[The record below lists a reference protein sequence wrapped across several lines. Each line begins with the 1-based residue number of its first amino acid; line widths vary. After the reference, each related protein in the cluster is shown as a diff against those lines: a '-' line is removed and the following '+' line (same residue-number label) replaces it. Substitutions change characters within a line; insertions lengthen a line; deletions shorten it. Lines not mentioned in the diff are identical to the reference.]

1 MKINLKV
8 RMKNKTFVIT
18 MLTTVIA
25 FIYQILAMFE
35 IVSPI
40 SKEQVTQVIM
50 LLVNILVGFGILVDP
65 TTKGVSDSERALGY
79 NEPNDDKK

>member
-35 IVSPI
+35 IVAPI
-40 SKEQVTQVIM
+40 NKEQVTQVIM

-79 NEPNDDKK
+79 KDLGGNK

>member
-35 IVSPI
+35 IVAPI
-40 SKEQVTQVIM
+40 NKEQVTQVIM
-50 LLVNILVGFGILVDP
+50 LLVNILVGLGILVDP
-65 TTKGVSDSERALGY
+65 TTKGVSDSERVL
-79 NEPNDDKK
+79 NKK

>member
-35 IVSPI
+35 IVAPI
-40 SKEQVTQVIM
+40 NKEQVTQVIM

-79 NEPNDDKK
+79 KELGGNK

>member
-35 IVSPI
+35 IVAPI
-40 SKEQVTQVIM
+40 NKEQATQVIM
-50 LLVNILVGFGILVDP
+50 LLVNILVGLGILVDP
-65 TTKGVSDSERALGY
+65 TTKGVSDSERVL
-79 NEPNDDKK
+79 NKK

>member
-18 MLTTVIA
+18 MLTTIIA

-50 LLVNILVGFGILVDP
+50 LLVNILVGLGILVDP

-79 NEPNDDKK
+79 KDLGGNK

>member
-65 TTKGVSDSERALGY
+65 TTKGVSDSERVL
-79 NEPNDDKK
+79 NKK

>member
-25 FIYQILAMFE
+25 FIYQILAMFK
-35 IVSPI
+35 IVAPI
-40 SKEQVTQVIM
+40 NKEQATQVIM
-50 LLVNILVGFGILVDP
+50 LLVNILVGLGILVDP
-65 TTKGVSDSERALGY
+65 TTKGISDSERALGY
-79 NEPNDDKK
+79 KNLGGDK

>member
-35 IVSPI
+35 IVAPI
-40 SKEQVTQVIM
+40 NKEQVTQVIM
-50 LLVNILVGFGILVDP
+50 LLVNILVGLGILVDP

-79 NEPNDDKK
+79 KDLGGNK

>member
-35 IVSPI
+35 IVAPI
-40 SKEQVTQVIM
+40 NKEQVTQVIM
-50 LLVNILVGFGILVDP
+50 LLVNILVSIGILVDP

-79 NEPNDDKK
+79 KDLGGNK

>member
-8 RMKNKTFVIT
+8 RMKNKAFVIT

-50 LLVNILVGFGILVDP
+50 LLVNILVGLGILVDP
-65 TTKGVSDSERALGY
+65 TTKGVSDSERVL
-79 NEPNDDKK
+79 NKK

>member
-18 MLTTVIA
+18 MLTTIIA

-35 IVSPI
+35 IVAPI
-40 SKEQVTQVIM
+40 NKEQVTQVIM
-50 LLVNILVGFGILVDP
+50 LLVNILVGLGILVDP

-79 NEPNDDKK
+79 KNLGGDK

>member
-35 IVSPI
+35 IVAPI
-40 SKEQVTQVIM
+40 NKEQATQVIM
-50 LLVNILVGFGILVDP
+50 LLVNILVGLGILVDP

-79 NEPNDDKK
+79 KDLGGNK

>member
-35 IVSPI
+35 IVAPI

-50 LLVNILVGFGILVDP
+50 LLVNILVGLGILVDP

-79 NEPNDDKK
+79 KDLGGNK

>member
-25 FIYQILAMFE
+25 FIYQILAMLE
-35 IVSPI
+35 IVAPI

-50 LLVNILVGFGILVDP
+50 LLVNILVGLGILVDP
-65 TTKGVSDSERALGY
+65 TTKGVSDSERALCYKNLGG
-79 NEPNDDKK
+79 DK

>member
-35 IVSPI
+35 IVP
-40 SKEQVTQVIM
+40 KVTQDQTIQILM
-50 LLVNILVGFGILVDP
+50 LIVNILAGLGILVDP

-79 NEPNDDKK
+79 KDLGGNK

>member
-35 IVSPI
+35 IVAPI
-40 SKEQVTQVIM
+40 NKEQATQVIM
-50 LLVNILVGFGILVDP
+50 LLVNILVGLGILVDP
-65 TTKGVSDSERALGY
+65 TTKGISDSERALGY
-79 NEPNDDKK
+79 DTPNDDKK

>member
-50 LLVNILVGFGILVDP
+50 LLVNILVGLGILVDP

-79 NEPNDDKK
+79 KDLGGNK

>member
-35 IVSPI
+35 IVAPI
-40 SKEQVTQVIM
+40 NKEQATQVIM
-50 LLVNILVGFGILVDP
+50 LLVNILVGLGILVDP
-65 TTKGVSDSERALGY
+65 TTKGISDSERALGY
-79 NEPNDDKK
+79 KDLGGNK

>member
-35 IVSPI
+35 IVAPI

-50 LLVNILVGFGILVDP
+50 LLVNILVGLGILVDP

-79 NEPNDDKK
+79 DEPNDDKK

>member
-35 IVSPI
+35 IVAPI
-40 SKEQVTQVIM
+40 NKEQVTQVIM
-50 LLVNILVGFGILVDP
+50 LLVNILVGLGILVDP
-65 TTKGVSDSERALGY
+65 TTKGVSDSKRALGY
-79 NEPNDDKK
+79 KDLGGNK